1 MALIALLNTGTLL
14 EISNQL
20 YDLAGLSDPLI
31 RSLQK
36 RSVPFCIVFKFK
48 SNTNLLVLLFIKIK
62 RFQSS
67 TFTVRK
73 T

>member
-31 RSLQK
+31 RSLCK
-36 RSVPFCIVFKFK
+36 RSVPFCIVFQFK
-48 SNTNLLVLLFIKIK
+48 Y
-62 RFQSS
+62 
-67 TFTVRK
+67 
-73 T
+73 